1 MLIKSSCLQ
10 ISFSAKID
18 FWWVLEVH
26 SARSTSRDR
35 IVVSTSR
42 CGRENPGSN
51 PGHGRAEIV
60 SDMAERANIFS
71 YFFQFYMTLRQ
82 LFLFMAIKTID
93 IWITIF
99 FLFICVKTRHIYS
112 SICNHLNPYYTS
124 ITSVCRI
131 LDRISKFKMTQ
142 YSQIYSIGYL

>member
-1 MLIKSSCLQ
+1 M
-10 ISFSAKID
+10 ISD
-18 FWWVLEVH
+18 EFWKQR

-71 YFFQFYMTLRQ
+71 YFFIFFSILYD
-82 LFLFMAIKTID
+82 FKT
-93 IWITIF
+93 TIFIYGNQDNRYLNHNF

-131 LDRISKFKMTQ
+131 LDRISTFKMTQ
-142 YSQIYSIGYL
+142 YPQIYSIGYL

>member
-10 ISFSAKID
+10 ISFPDKKIISDEFWKQRSA
-18 FWWVLEVH
+18 H
-26 SARSTSRDR
+26 STSRDR

-93 IWITIF
+93 I
-99 FLFICVKTRHIYS
+99 
-112 SICNHLNPYYTS
+112 
-124 ITSVCRI
+124 
-131 LDRISKFKMTQ
+131 
-142 YSQIYSIGYL
+142 